1 MKYQFA
7 IVAGVLLLAA
17 CGPRPAQ
24 PAGTATTTATP
35 PAATQA
41 DHPADATTYPAD
53 YRIDAPIAREDVAT
67 SLVLSGVPRYRAKD
81 DMLLFDV
88 AVSNNGKVPLVSAGK
103 APVRIA
109 VTLAGPEGVDKAPGT
124 RKFARAML
132 PLITPGS
139 TGQIVVKVPVQPLL
153 GLAVR
158 AELVQEGV
166 AWWSRGFKQP
176 VLNVGV
182 FQRCDGASNTV
193 CDAAGAP
200 VAAAGAPAA
209 RL

>member
-1 MKYQFA
+1 MKSQLA
-7 IVAGVLLLAA
+7 LVAGVLLLAA

-24 PAGTATTTATP
+24 QADTTPAAQPAEAQADQPAGS
-35 PAATQA
+35 AA
-41 DHPADATTYPAD
+41 YPAD
-53 YRIDAPIAREDVAT
+53 YVVDAPIAREDVAT
-67 SLVLSGVPRYRAKD
+67 SLALTGVPRYRAKD

-88 AVSNNGKVPLVSAGK
+88 AVTNNGKVPLVSAGK

-132 PLITPGS
+132 PLIAPGS
-139 TGQIVVKVPVQPLL
+139 TGRVVVKVPVEPLL

-166 AWWSRGFKQP
+166 AWWSRGFRQP

-182 FQRCDGASNTV
+182 FQRCGGAPNTV

-200 VAAAGAPAA
+200 VAS
-209 RL
+209 L

>member
-1 MKYQFA
+1 MKSQLA

-24 PAGTATTTATP
+24 QADTT
-35 PAATQA
+35 PAAQPAVTQA
-41 DHPADATTYPAD
+41 DQPAGSATYPAG
-53 YRIDAPIAREDVAT
+53 YGIDAPIARDDVAT
-67 SLVLSGVPRYRAKD
+67 SLALTGAPRYRAKD

-88 AVSNNGKVPLVSAGK
+88 AVTNNGKVPLVSAGK

-132 PLITPGS
+132 PLIAPGS
-139 TGQIVVKVPVQPLL
+139 TGQVVVKVPVEPLL
-153 GLAVR
+153 GLSVR

-166 AWWSRGFKQP
+166 AWWSRGFRQP

-182 FQRCDGASNTV
+182 FQRCDGAPNTV

-200 VAAAGAPAA
+200 VA